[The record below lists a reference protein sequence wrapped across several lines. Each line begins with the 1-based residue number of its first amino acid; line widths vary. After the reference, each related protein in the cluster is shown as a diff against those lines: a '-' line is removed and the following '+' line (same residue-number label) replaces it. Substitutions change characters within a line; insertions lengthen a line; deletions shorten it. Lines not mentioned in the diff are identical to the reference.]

1 RYVGKMFNDDWMR
14 DRGFLEVKK
23 PKAIDLIKNHKDK
36 KLITVAPETPISDA
50 VALMTKYNISQIPV
64 MNGHEIVGSLSDNYV
79 FSQLILNDA
88 LKQGVVSALM
98 QKPFPV
104 VDGNASLE
112 DVSKQITRE
121 NSAVLVKDL
130 GGSVHIITKHDIIE
144 AISN

>member
-1 RYVGKMFNDDWMR
+1 
-14 DRGFLEVKK
+14 
-23 PKAIDLIKNHKDK
+23 
-36 KLITVAPETPISDA
+36 
-50 VALMTKYNISQIPV
+50 
-64 MNGHEIVGSLSDNYV
+64 
-79 FSQLILNDA
+79 
-88 LKQGVVSALM
+88 M
-98 QKPFPV
+98 QKPFPI